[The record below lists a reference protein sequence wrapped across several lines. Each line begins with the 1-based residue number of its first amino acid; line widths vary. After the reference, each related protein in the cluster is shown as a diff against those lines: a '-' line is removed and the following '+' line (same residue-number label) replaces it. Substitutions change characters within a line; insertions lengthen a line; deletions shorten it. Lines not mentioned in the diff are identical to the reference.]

1 MQVELNTVLLK
12 AEGKLKDRCFDI
24 LFWKTKSD
32 IVLISENIFHIGVTW
47 IILLLLLMKMSSVFP
62 SL

>member
-1 MQVELNTVLLK
+1 MQVKLNTVLLK

-24 LFWKTKSD
+24 LFWKTESD

-47 IILLLLLMKMSSVFP
+47 IFVVVVVDENVISFP
-62 SL
+62 